1 MIYEARLHISKAI
14 DAYVEASKSPL
25 TRKSQAVKV
34 NLENARNFLS
44 LTLETSSAS

>member
-25 TRKSQAVKV
+25 LPKNKAIKI

-44 LTLETSSAS
+44 LTLETSSGS